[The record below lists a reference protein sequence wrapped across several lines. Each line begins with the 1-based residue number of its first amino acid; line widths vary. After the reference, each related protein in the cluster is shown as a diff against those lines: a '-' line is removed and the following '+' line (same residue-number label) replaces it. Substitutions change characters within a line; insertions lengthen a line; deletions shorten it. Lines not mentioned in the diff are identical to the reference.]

1 MSAREIAALE
11 ENLWSNWSQ
20 FGGPE
25 GCAFTRT
32 EKVFR
37 LDTPIASLPYNG
49 VFKFSVEE
57 TEADV
62 EIDALMNHYEKRGVD
77 HLWVIHPTASP
88 TDLDER
94 LNRRGFREAENCT
107 GMIAGPEELKGSDTL
122 PDGLVIHEV
131 GAEHKDVVMEMVASR
146 WQVPSEAVMHLHAFY
161 QMICSPTGGG
171 TMRGWLALLDGHPV
185 GKAFTHRNNGVIGLY
200 GVATKPEARGKGVA
214 AALCLRA
221 LRESVMSNDDL
232 LVLHSSPMAE
242 NLYCRMGFRPVAP
255 FRIFARDGA
264 FHV

>member
-1 MSAREIAALE
+1 MTAREIALLE

-20 FGGPE
+20 FGLPKN
-25 GCAFTRT
+25 CAFTKT
-32 EKVFR
+32 DEIFR

-49 VFKFSVEE
+49 VFKFCVD
-57 TEADV
+57 EAKADT
-62 EIDALMNHYEKRGVD
+62 EIDALMDHYRRRGVQ

-88 TDLDER
+88 HDLDER
-94 LNRRGFREAENCT
+94 LARRGFAEAENCT
-107 GMIAGPEELKGSDTL
+107 GMIAAPDDLNGPDTL
-122 PDGLVIHEV
+122 PQGLTVYEV
-131 GAEHKDVVMEMVASR
+131 GAQDEATVMEMVASR
-146 WQVPSEAVMHLHAFY
+146 WRVPSDAVMHLYAFY
-161 QMICSPTGGG
+161 QMICGPSGKG

-221 LRESVMSNDDL
+221 LRESVMSDDDL

-242 NLYCRMGFRPVAP
+242 SLYRKMGFRPVAP
-255 FRIFARDGA
+255 FRIFAEGGE